1 MYQYR
6 HTKRVI
12 MSGMVFLVSAVII
25 GAFVS
30 SCGSKEKEDIPLPK
44 IPYPDARMAIYL
56 QAQVDSSRFTWF
68 TDVKA
73 AASSFCNEEL
83 PMGNNA
89 ITVGDVT
96 VLGESMF
103 HAKAEVHLPKKTLI
117 LTMERAFKE
126 KGTNSIW
133 QVVKMEEK
141 KN

>member
-1 MYQYR
+1 MYRYR
-6 HTKRVI
+6 NIKRVI
-12 MSGMVFLVSAVII
+12 TSGTAFLLFAVLI
-25 GAFVS
+25 GALVS
-30 SCGSKEKEDIPLPK
+30 SCGSKEKEDISLPE

-89 ITVGDVT
+89 ITVGNIT

-103 HAKAEVHLPKKTLI
+103 HAKVEVHLPKKTLI

-133 QVVKMEEK
+133 RVVKMEEK